1 MEKAGCVNLCRNFT
15 VMQVK
20 ILALL
25 MRKFTNRICA
35 LCCCCLVFSVKASAQ
50 CVFNST
56 DGYTVTV
63 NVLPV
68 SVIAPSSCTYGYNYN
83 LKVNYSVSFSGTN
96 IPAGLYTLQGNIYC
110 GTDVHFFSLPL
121 SGGTGSVNTVSNPYR
136 TLSDCATATTGSLS
150 CNTSQII
157 IQGPGLPLQNAT
169 CGAAGP
175 LPIVLTKFNA
185 RIMQDNSVYLYWETA
200 SESANQ
206 LFIVER
212 STDAQLW
219 QSIKTI
225 AGAGN
230 SAIPLQYFYVD
241 TRLVKGRYYYRLKQ
255 VNHAG
260 TFSYSNIVSAE
271 ISENNTD
278 IFVSDVSGD
287 GDFLYIG
294 GIANTSEWTVSVL
307 SSTASLVLKPAMLNS
322 HILNMPEVS
331 SGVYLLKLQNI
342 KDGRTKTIRFLKK

>member
-1 MEKAGCVNLCRNFT
+1 MRNFT
-15 VMQVK
+15 
-20 ILALL
+20 
-25 MRKFTNRICA
+25 NCICA
-35 LCCCCLVFSVKASAQ
+35 LCCCCLVFNAKSRAQ
-50 CVFNST
+50 CVFNSS

-68 SVIAPSSCTYGYNYN
+68 SVIAPSTCPFGYNYN

-110 GTDVHFFSLPL
+110 GADAHFFSLPL

-136 TLSDCATATTGSLS
+136 STPDCTSATVGSLS
-150 CNTSQII
+150 CNTAQII
-157 IQGPGLPLQNAT
+157 IQGPGLPLQNAP

-175 LPIVLTKFNA
+175 LPIVLIKFNA

-212 STDAQLW
+212 SPDAQVW

-230 SAIPLQYFYVD
+230 SNIPLQYFYVD
-241 TRLVKGRYYYRLKQ
+241 ARLGKGKYYYRLKQ
-255 VNHAG
+255 VNTAG
-260 TFSYSNIVSAE
+260 SFSYSNIVSAE
-271 ISENNTD
+271 ISESNTD

-287 GDFLYIG
+287 GDMLYIG
-294 GIANTSEWTVSVL
+294 GIANTPEWTVSVL
-307 SSTASLVLKPAMLNS
+307 SSTASLVLKPAILNS

-331 SGVYLLKLQNI
+331 SGVYLLKLQNT